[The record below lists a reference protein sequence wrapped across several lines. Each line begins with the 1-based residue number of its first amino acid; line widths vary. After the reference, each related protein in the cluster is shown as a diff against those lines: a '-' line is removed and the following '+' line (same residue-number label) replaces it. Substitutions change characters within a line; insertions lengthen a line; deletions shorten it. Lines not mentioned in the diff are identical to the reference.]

1 MHLVARTVTRGQ
13 GKTEGYHESAIPI
26 RKKATGM
33 LRSSAGQANLHNTA
47 KERVDIIGESH
58 SILGHAV
65 KTYLQNGRSDGK
77 TRKGHQDVINIARG
91 RLEQM
96 ADQDF
101 WTHLQDEI
109 ESQYP
114 DQTRAEWT
122 HNTLIPQARSV
133 LESICRSGL
142 CRETD
147 RYKATTQALD
157 LFDRR
162 TATSKK
168 LPAKPAEKEEPAG

>member
-1 MHLVARTVTRGQ
+1 MHLVARTVSRGQ
-13 GKTEGYHESAIPI
+13 GKTEGYHERAIPI
-26 RKKATGM
+26 RRKTSGM